1 MYFACFIALLP
12 FDVLLHSHQIEQN
25 QIIKWLFSQ
34 WQSLFLNDN
43 ARNVFFYFFIELFE

>member
-1 MYFACFIALLP
+1 MYIYIYICAF
-12 FDVLLHSHQIEQN
+12 HQIKQN

-43 ARNVFFYFFIELFE
+43 AQNLIFNFLLSYLSCCS